1 MLNNTVL
8 VGKIKGVLQNFIEVD
23 VRSINDEDKYDSI
36 PVELSEN
43 LYNTVYKYSNLGDLI
58 GVKGRLA
65 NKDGRLIVIADKIT
79 LLSSMKGGD

>member
-1 MLNNTVL
+1 MLNNTVF
-8 VGKIKGVLQNFIEVD
+8 VGKIKGVLQNFMEVD
-23 VRSINDEDKYDSI
+23 VHSKDDEDKYDSI

-43 LYNTVYKYSNLGDLI
+43 LYNTIYKYSNLGDLV

>member
-1 MLNNTVL
+1 MLNNTVF
-8 VGKIKGVLQNFIEVD
+8 VGKIKGVLQNFMEVD
-23 VRSINDEDKYDSI
+23 VHSKDDEDKYDSI

-43 LYNTVYKYSNLGDLI
+43 LYNTIYKYSNLGDLV

-79 LLSSMKGGD
+79 LLSSTKGGD

>member
-8 VGKIKGVLQNFIEVD
+8 VGKIKGVLQNFMEVD
-23 VRSINDEDKYDSI
+23 VQNKDNEDVYDTV
-36 PVELSEN
+36 PVELSKN
-43 LYNTVYKYSNLGDLI
+43 LYETIYKYNKLGDLV

-65 NKDGRLIVIADKIT
+65 NKDGRLVVVADKIT

>member
-1 MLNNTVL
+1 MLNNTIF
-8 VGKIKGVLQNFIEVD
+8 VGKIKGVLQNFMEVEVWSKD
-23 VRSINDEDKYDSI
+23 DEDKYDSI

-43 LYNTVYKYSNLGDLI
+43 LYNTIYKYSNLGDLI

-65 NKDGRLIVIADKIT
+65 NKDNRLIVVANKIT

>member
-1 MLNNTVL
+1 MLNNTIF
-8 VGKIKGVLQNFIEVD
+8 VGKMKGVLQNFMEVD
-23 VRSINDEDKYDSI
+23 IHSKDDEDKYDSI

-43 LYNTVYKYSNLGDLI
+43 LYNTIYKYSNLGDLV

>member
-36 PVELSEN
+36 PIELSKN
-43 LYNTVYKYSNLGDLI
+43 LYDSIYKYSKLGDLI

-65 NKDGRLIVIADKIT
+65 NKDGRLIVVADKIT